1 MTELTYTLLGD
12 GASDEILLRHLA
24 WLIGQHLSPEIS
36 TRPQWADLRACRDRP
51 VGLAQRIHATLVLY
65 PCDLLFVHR
74 DAENQAPQS
83 RYEEIRRAIEQN
95 GVGSPPAVCVVPVRM
110 QEAWLLFDETAI
122 RQAVGNPNGKV
133 KLSLPPPATAETISD
148 PKDVLYGTFR
158 KASELSGRRLKKFSA
173 SHAARRLAEYITDFS
188 PLRQL
193 HAFRR
198 LENDLIRSLEA
209 EGWN

>member
-12 GASDEILLRHLA
+12 GPSDEVLLRHLA

-36 TRPQWADLRACRDRP
+36 TRPQWGDLRACRERP
-51 VGLAQRIHATLVLY
+51 IGLAQRIRTALILY

-74 DAENQAPQS
+74 DAENQMPQT
-83 RYEEIRRAIEQN
+83 RYDEIQRAIEQN
-95 GVGSPPAVCVVPVRM
+95 GVESMPAVCVVPVRM

-122 RQAVGNPNGKV
+122 RQAVGNPNGRV
-133 KLSLPPPATAETISD
+133 KLSLPPPTTAEAIPD
-148 PKDVLYGTFR
+148 PKAVLYETLR
-158 KASELSGRRLKKFSA
+158 KASELTGRRLKKFSE

-193 HAFRR
+193 RAFRR
-198 LENDLIRSLEA
+198 LENDLQQFIEA
-209 EGWN
+209 KGWN

>member
-12 GASDEILLRHLA
+12 GASDEVLLHHLA

-36 TRPQWADLRACRDRP
+36 TRPQWADLRACRAKP
-51 VGLAQRIHATLVLY
+51 IGLAQRIRTALVLY

-74 DAENQAPQS
+74 DAENQAPQA
-83 RYEEIRRAIEQN
+83 RYDEIRKAIEQS
-95 GVGSPPAVCVVPVRM
+95 GSESPPAVCVIPVRM

-122 RQAVGNPNGKV
+122 RQAVGNPNGRV
-133 KLSLPPPATAETISD
+133 KLSLPPPATAEAVSD
-148 PKDVLYGTFR
+148 PKAVLYETFR

-173 SHAARRLAEYITDFS
+173 SQAARRLAEYITDFS
-188 PLRQL
+188 PLRQFQ
-193 HAFRR
+193 AFRR
-198 LENDLIRSLEA
+198 LENDLKRSLEA